1 MKQILNKQISSTI
14 FLSFMNHLLMPLRGL
29 TPRCPF
35 PYWPSITMTLIRVC
49 ANTTTPQLPW
59 QILTVTFLWHPLT
72 CSPLIHSQLF
82 ASFLNLPHHFDPS
95 LSFLPSVHTVPWGL
109 WSIRPGRHFHLCT
122 VPSFW
127 SNCQLCE
134 NLESCHSWVRLP
146 FPKPGTI
153 IS

>member
-1 MKQILNKQISSTI
+1 MHLMKQILNKQISSTI

-82 ASFLNLPHHFDPS
+82 RLILKSASPLWSFSELSALCSHCPLRSLVHQTGKTFSSLYCSFFLIWLSALWELGIMSFLS
-95 LSFLPSVHTVPWGL
+95 
-109 WSIRPGRHFHLCT
+109 
-122 VPSFW
+122 
-127 SNCQLCE
+127 
-134 NLESCHSWVRLP
+134 
-146 FPKPGTI
+146 
-153 IS
+153 